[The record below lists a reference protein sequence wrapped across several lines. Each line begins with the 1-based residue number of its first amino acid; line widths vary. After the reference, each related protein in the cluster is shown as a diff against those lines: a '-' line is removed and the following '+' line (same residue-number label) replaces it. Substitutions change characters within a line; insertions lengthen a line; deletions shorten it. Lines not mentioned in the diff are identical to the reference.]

1 MHARHPGRVTGF
13 HFIRS
18 IVAVLLLLLSVAG
31 AASETRDLYL
41 PDRTEV
47 SIRIAPATG
56 DTLLLWLPSG
66 IPVATHDADIARGI
80 GALGIEV
87 WRPDVLEAHFLPNLE
102 SSLAQV
108 PDSDIVALI
117 DAARAT
123 GKRVALLASAHAAA
137 LALRGA
143 QAWQVQHPGDRGLLG
158 AILLHP
164 NLYLG
169 PPEPGHEARFH
180 PVVGNTSMPV
190 VIVQPGNSPTRF
202 RVGALRAAL
211 ERGGARVHVQVLP
224 GVRDRYYF
232 RADATPAEDAATAG
246 LPALVKAACGTMLA
260 DGDKADTR
268 AASVHAPAD
277 NRSPVAH
284 PGDRGLLPYQGDPSA
299 PPLVLTGLDGH
310 IYDLDRYRGRVVL
323 LNFWAS
329 WCPPCVRE
337 MPSLERLQRQFGG
350 RPFSVLA
357 VNIGEPEADI
367 RRFLARVP
375 VEFPV
380 LLDADGAALQR
391 WKVFVFPTSLV
402 LDSNGRIRLGVVG
415 AVAWDSPSVIEKIE
429 RLMPAAH

>member
-1 MHARHPGRVTGF
+1 MHRFSQV
-13 HFIRS
+13 
-18 IVAVLLLLLSVAG
+18 IVAAMLLMSAIAG
-31 AASETRDLYL
+31 VASETRELHL
-41 PDRTEV
+41 AGRTDV
-47 SIRIAPATG
+47 SIRIEPAAG

-66 IPVATHDADIARGI
+66 IPVATHDAEIARRI

-108 PDSDIVALI
+108 PDSDVVALI
-117 DAARAT
+117 VAARAT

-143 QAWQVQHPGDRGLLG
+143 HAWQMLHPGDRGLLG

-169 PPEPGHEARFH
+169 PPEPGHEASFH

-202 RVGALRAAL
+202 RVEALRAAL

-232 RADATPAEDAATAG
+232 RADATPAEDAAAAG
-246 LPALVKAACGTMLA
+246 LPVLVQTACGTMLA
-260 DGDKADTR
+260 DGEKIDTR
-268 AASVHAPAD
+268 QASAHAPVDMKSTDAHPD
-277 NRSPVAH
+277 NR
-284 PGDRGLLPYQGDPSA
+284 GLQPYQGDPLA
-299 PPLVLTGLDGH
+299 PSLVLTGLDGRT
-310 IYDLDRYRGRVVL
+310 YDLARYRGRVVL
-323 LNFWAS
+323 VNFWAS

-337 MPSLERLQRQFGG
+337 MPSLERLQRQLRG

-367 RRFLARVP
+367 RTFLARAP

-380 LLDADGAALQR
+380 LLDADGAALKR

-402 LDSNGRIRLGVVG
+402 LDTRGRIRLGVYG
-415 AVAWDSPSVIEKIE
+415 EVAWDAPSVIEKIE
-429 RLMPAAH
+429 GLMPAAR